1 MSSFGMETKIVC
13 VSIYIFIH
21 ISFFIT
27 VNPVQ
32 IILLLLISVKLLYNE
47 E

>member
-21 ISFFIT
+21 ILF
-27 VNPVQ
+27 
-32 IILLLLISVKLLYNE
+32 LLLLITVKLLYNE

>member
-13 VSIYIFIH
+13 VPIYIFIH
-21 ISFFIT
+21 ISF
-27 VNPVQ
+27 
-32 IILLLLISVKLLYNE
+32 LLLLIPVKLLYNE

>member
-21 ISFFIT
+21 ISFFI
-27 VNPVQ
+27 V
-32 IILLLLISVKLLYNE
+32 LISVKLLYNE

>member
-13 VSIYIFIH
+13 DLYIFH
-21 ISFFIT
+21 F
-27 VNPVQ
+27 
-32 IILLLLISVKLLYNE
+32 LLLLIPVKLLYNE

>member
-21 ISFFIT
+21 I
-27 VNPVQ
+27 
-32 IILLLLISVKLLYNE
+32 LLLLIPVKLLYNE
-47 E
+47 K

>member
-21 ISFFIT
+21 ISFFIAI
-27 VNPVQ
+27 NSRK
-32 IILLLLISVKLLYNE
+32 IIV
-47 E
+47 

>member
-21 ISFFIT
+21 ISF
-27 VNPVQ
+27 
-32 IILLLLISVKLLYNE
+32 LLLLISVKLLYNE